1 MNRRECLTAAAAV
14 AAGSAFLTEAI
25 GQDKN
30 PAALVGDKTSSL
42 KITGMRTYWVNPVVF
57 VKIETNHGATGWGEI
72 KAIDPRVAKVLAE
85 SLFSLIEGENPTRIE
100 YLWQKVYR
108 AHRDIRGGPFMVH
121 TRAGT
126 ARALLGLVRKPL
138 RPPAHR
144 PLRGPARCRLH
155 A

>member
-30 PAALVGDKTSSL
+30 PAAQVADKTSTL
-42 KITGMRTYWVNPVVF
+42 KITALRTYWVNPVVF

-108 AHRDIRGGPFMVH
+108 AHRDIRGGPVLIY
-121 TRAGT
+121 TV
-126 ARALLGLVRKPL
+126 ARL
-138 RPPAHR
+138 
-144 PLRGPARCRLH
+144 
-155 A
+155 